1 MSLKPAEESTVIGK
15 SVTIRGELSASED
28 LYLDGEFHGHVSL
41 EQNRLTIG
49 PNARVLA
56 NLKVRDLVVFGH
68 LEGNIHATGRVDLRQ
83 TAIVLGDITAARLSV
98 EEKASIKGKVEL
110 LGSQAAAAA
119 PAPRPAAES
128 TAPATTPLFAAT
140 GESRP

>member
-28 LYLDGEFHGHVSL
+28 LYLDGEFHGNASL

-56 NLKVRDLVVFGH
+56 DLKVRDLVVFGH

-83 TAIVLGDITAARLSV
+83 TAVVQGDIIAARLSV
-98 EEKASIKGKVEL
+98 EEKASIKGRVEL
-110 LGSQAAAAA
+110 LGTQAAAAA
-119 PAPRPAAES
+119 PASRPASEAPV
-128 TAPATTPLFAAT
+128 PATTPLFAAT
-140 GESRP
+140 ADPRP